1 MSHCHHEHTHGSGAG
16 DGHDHHDHHD
26 HDHAGHTHDDDVT
39 PAIQSSLYNSIDFDA
54 VSTLNESEPD
64 AGKRVLRKTW
74 DERLETTP
82 ELESDSD
89 QELIMFVPFA
99 GIVKL
104 HSLLIYA
111 PPDPTSPRTLKLFIN
126 RTDVDFSNATSV
138 TPTQTLEIP
147 LVPPSSRPEIIEI
160 PVKRALFNNVRS
172 LTLFFEE
179 NHGYDNDDEDV
190 TKIWYLGFRGDFMK
204 VGREPVITLYEAAAN
219 PRDHVNLVP
228 GEKHVAGGSRFGA

>member
-1 MSHCHHEHTHGSGAG
+1 MSHCHHEHTHGGGG
-16 DGHDHHDHHD
+16 DGHD

-104 HSLLIYA
+104 HSLLIYS
-111 PPDPTSPRTLKLFIN
+111 PPDATSPRTLKLFIN
-126 RTDVDFSNATSV
+126 RTDVDFSNASSV

-147 LVPPSSRPEIIEI
+147 LVPPSSRPEITEI
-160 PVKRALFNNVRS
+160 PLKRALFNNVRS

-179 NHGYDNDDEDV
+179 NHSYDGEEEV

>member
-1 MSHCHHEHTHGSGAG
+1 MSHCHHEHTHGSGG
-16 DGHDHHDHHD
+16 DGHDHDHD

-74 DERLETTP
+74 DERLDTTVQ
-82 ELESDSD
+82 LESDSD

-111 PPDPTSPRTLKLFIN
+111 PPDTTSPRSLKLFIN
-126 RTDVDFSNATSV
+126 RTDIDFSTASST

-147 LVPPSSRPEIIEI
+147 LVPAASRPEAIEI
-160 PVKRALFNNVRS
+160 PLKRALFNNVRS
-172 LTLFFEE
+172 ITLFFEE
-179 NHGYDNDDEDV
+179 NHSYGEEEV
-190 TKIWYLGFRGDFMK
+190 TRVWYLGFRGDFMK

-219 PRDHVNLVP
+219 PRDHVSLVP
-228 GEKHVAGGSRFGA
+228 GEKFAAGGSRFGA